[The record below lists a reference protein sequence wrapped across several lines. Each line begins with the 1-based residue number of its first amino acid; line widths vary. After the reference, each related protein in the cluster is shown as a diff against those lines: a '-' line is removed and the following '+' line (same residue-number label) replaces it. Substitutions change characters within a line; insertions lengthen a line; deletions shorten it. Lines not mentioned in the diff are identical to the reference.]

1 MKYISLSIYMAMAG
15 CTQPQPSIRITQADG
30 RLIEVAGVPGA
41 TEAAMATISSD
52 GAVVVSTGAGQGL
65 DQALDALSTATSWPA
80 MALILFGLAILCLS
94 FKFPMLPRSTSM
106 ILIAA
111 GIGLLA
117 FPILLDRYSIFVFMG
132 LALVAGLFL
141 FGMWD
146 NRRKIQAKPP
156 KRK

>member
-1 MKYISLSIYMAMAG
+1 MKLFSLTPCMALVG
-15 CTQPQPSIRITQADG
+15 CSQPQPTIRITQENG
-30 RLIEVAGVPGA
+30 RMIEVSGVPGA
-41 TEAAMATISSD
+41 TEAATATITNE
-52 GAVVVSTGAGQGL
+52 GGIVVSTGAGQGL

-80 MALILFGLAILCLS
+80 MGLILFGLAILCLS

-132 LALVAGLFL
+132 LALVGGLFL

-146 NRRKIQAKPP
+146 NRRKILATPP